1 MLHMIIAVCNQKG
14 GVGKTTTT
22 YNLATLLAMRGK
34 RTLMIDYDSQ
44 ASLTI
49 YAGLE
54 PLDFQDNNIS
64 VAMENNSIK
73 KCIFPL
79 GKIENLFIVPSIID
93 LASTEKGLSNAKM
106 LDKTLLPVVKSYD
119 YILID
124 CSPSMSSL
132 NINALACSDYALI
145 VTETSYL
152 SYRGLNDL
160 ESTIADVQSSINSK
174 LKSLGVLVNRYK
186 KTSKDAKEVLSLLQ
200 ENYNIIGV
208 VKETETIKKGF
219 YDGLPLAALNL
230 KTKLSK
236 EVLEEFNKV
245 VDYIL
250 DKGETK

>member
-1 MLHMIIAVCNQKG
+1 MIIAVCNQKG
-14 GVGKTTTT
+14 GVGKTTAT

-49 YAGLE
+49 YTGLE

-79 GKIENLFIVPSIID
+79 EKIENLFIVPSIID

-106 LDKTLLPVVKSYD
+106 LDKTLFPVVKSYD

-152 SYRGLNDL
+152 AYRGLNDL
-160 ESTIADVQSSINSK
+160 ENTISDVQSSINPK
-174 LKSLGVLVNRYK
+174 LKSLGVLINRYK

-208 VKETETIKKGF
+208 VKETETIKKGL

-230 KTKLSK
+230 KTKLFK
-236 EVLEEFNKV
+236 EVLDEFNKV
-245 VDYIL
+245 ADYIL
-250 DKGETK
+250 DKGEAK